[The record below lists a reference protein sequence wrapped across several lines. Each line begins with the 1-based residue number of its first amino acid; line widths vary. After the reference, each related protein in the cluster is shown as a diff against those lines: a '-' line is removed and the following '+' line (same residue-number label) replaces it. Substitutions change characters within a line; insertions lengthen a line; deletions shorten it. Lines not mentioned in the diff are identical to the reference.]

1 MAALHLVLAST
12 LLYLASGGAH
22 EEHLSATSTT
32 TSMAGKATGMTAQFH
47 TQLGDPIWLQA
58 WVPQNKGALA
68 GACIGLAL
76 LGILERWLAAFYA
89 LLSPSPARNL
99 RSGVTS
105 TIVPNDTHAHHAH
118 AQETTNSVPLPRG
131 LKALF
136 LPRLSLSDDIIRG
149 MLYAVQA
156 ALGFLLMLVVMT
168 YQGYLI
174 LSIVL
179 GLGVGEM
186 LFGRIV
192 ASAI

>member
-1 MAALHLVLAST
+1 
-12 LLYLASGGAH
+12 
-22 EEHLSATSTT
+22 
-32 TSMAGKATGMTAQFH
+32 MAGKATGMTAQFH

-89 LLSPSPARNL
+89 LLSPSSTAPRNL
-99 RSGVTS
+99 RFGATS
-105 TIVPNDTHAHHAH
+105 TIIPNDTHAHHAH
-118 AQETTNSVPLPRG
+118 AQETTNSAPLPKG

-136 LPRLSLSDDIIRG
+136 FPRLSPSDDIIRG